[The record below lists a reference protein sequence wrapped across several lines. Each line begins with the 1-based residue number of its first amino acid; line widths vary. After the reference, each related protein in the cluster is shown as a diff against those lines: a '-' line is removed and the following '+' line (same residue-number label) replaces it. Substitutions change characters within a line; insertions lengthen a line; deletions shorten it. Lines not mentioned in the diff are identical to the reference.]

1 MRLGDWISRRS
12 GWRAFDSSR
21 NTPSVQSV
29 KLVVQ
34 VKLPAAD
41 DLEMHSISASSPSL
55 LTAQTGGL
63 TAIATANQRLNDDAQ
78 QIANPDSSDVTAPLV
93 DLNQALVLAEAGA
106 NVIRAENK
114 MLGALLDVFA

>member
-1 MRLGDWISRRS
+1 VRLGDWISRRS

-63 TAIATANQRLNDDAQ
+63 TAIATANQRLNDDAH
-78 QIANPDSSDVTAPLV
+78 
-93 DLNQALVLAEAGA
+93 QALVLAEAGA